1 MWIRLTVTFKI
12 SFWKSRVGVFNSDFA
27 GLWLVSSVNKN
38 LTYKLCKTTRG
49 TMLSQC
55 SVLSV
60 AKTPLHVASTLV
72 STWPSMLSTSTE
84 VSFVRASIRV
94 RREGILLWWQRTVS
108 YLALTLP
115 SVSVSGAI
123 AERIPNSITMKN
135 QIPKSYLHYD
145 LYCNLI
151 PNEDE
156 NAPYFQ
162 QVPRTWAFEVS
173 YKGMVSIHSC
183 FCNAR
188 FLLYLLIVD
197 LL

>member
-1 MWIRLTVTFKI
+1 MSVLATASEGRG
-12 SFWKSRVGVFNSDFA
+12 SFFGDSGPYLFGFNS
-27 GLWLVSSVNKN
+27 S
-38 LTYKLCKTTRG
+38 
-49 TMLSQC
+49 
-55 SVLSV
+55 
-60 AKTPLHVASTLV
+60 
-72 STWPSMLSTSTE
+72 
-84 VSFVRASIRV
+84 
-94 RREGILLWWQRTVS
+94 
-108 YLALTLP
+108 

-188 FLLYLLIVD
+188 FLLYLMIVD
-197 LL
+197 LLKNLRRLLAKSRIGRKKMRRSS